1 MQKIWEHRKLL
12 QVYKRRNQQL
22 TGSEITKPLHG
33 EHSMQ
38 RFNLK
43 GVTMIYHLSE
53 VYTFGRTSG
62 RVIHS
67 VTSLHNGAELVPCIL
82 FCTVHVYRSFPLVWS
97 YYTTAF
103 RICPILKT
111 ENRLSVFW
119 ITVRLAFSVF
129 LCYTETRD

>member
-1 MQKIWEHRKLL
+1 MQKIWIHREFL
-12 QVYKRRNQQL
+12 QVYKRRDQQL
-22 TGSEITKPLHG
+22 NNHKTAAWRAFHAAVQP
-33 EHSMQ
+33 
-38 RFNLK
+38 K
-43 GVTMIYHLSE
+43 GVSMDYHLSE

-62 RVIHS
+62 RLIHS

-97 YYTTAF
+97 YYTTTF

-111 ENRLSVFW
+111 ENQLSFFW